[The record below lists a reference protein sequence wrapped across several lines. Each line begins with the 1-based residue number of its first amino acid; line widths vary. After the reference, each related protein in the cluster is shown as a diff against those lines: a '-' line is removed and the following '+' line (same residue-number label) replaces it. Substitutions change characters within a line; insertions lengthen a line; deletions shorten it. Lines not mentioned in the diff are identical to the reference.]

1 MWHSEIK
8 KIQPGPKQSRMEQNI
23 LGGKV
28 TVMGATTR
36 KPQPGQGNTGN
47 NLSAFGGVF
56 TPSILTILG
65 VILFMRAGFVIGQA
79 GIFQTILILCLS
91 HAITLLTAISV
102 SAVSTNTPVSA
113 GGAYFLI
120 SRSIGPE
127 LGGAIGL
134 ALFCS
139 QAISVPFYILG
150 FTESMIRTFPT
161 LGIHFRTIALITTVF
176 LFIITRAGA
185 RWAVRAQFLIM
196 TVLILSI
203 LAILSGALVHFDINL
218 FSENFGPGYTK
229 DIYTFWKVF
238 VIYFPAVTGIMAG
251 ISMSGDLKNPA
262 RAIPAGT
269 LGAVVTGFIVYGLQ
283 ILLCGGAQSREEL
296 IYSSFET
303 LCSQALFNAGF
314 LVVAG
319 VFAATL
325 SSALGSFMGAPRVI
339 QAVARDRLIPILHPF
354 EKGEGQAN
362 EPVRALW
369 LTLGLTITTILWA
382 GNGNTGQAFNILAG
396 VVTMFFLYT
405 YAMINVAAFVESFA
419 GNPSFRPGFR
429 YYHWLQ
435 ALVAAAGCAVT
446 AFLIHPLTAVC
457 AAGIISAMVVL
468 LRRRSLKVR
477 FGDARWGFFY
487 SRLKANLHQL
497 SMMPIHPKNW
507 RPAVLV
513 FSGNP
518 KTRFTLVQ
526 YALWMGEERGI
537 VTLVRILPGDIQ
549 DLMEKR
555 QTALTQLKKS
565 FRDYGVSGFSTV
577 MVLPDL
583 DQGICAAL
591 QAHPPGPLKHNTVI
605 FGWSSDPARAQSFTR
620 HLRIVRAMGMN
631 LVIINAKGLPQDL
644 EKIFIDIWWR
654 GKKNGSLMII
664 LAHLLT
670 LNRQW
675 ADATIRL
682 FRIIQ
687 DPAGV
692 QPARQALEAL
702 LREARVKAETRVIV
716 SADSF
721 ETVFKSISTDASVVF
736 IGFNLP
742 EQSEA
747 EAFQARYTRTLA
759 PLPTLIMVSSIGDC
773 DLFA

>member
-1 MWHSEIK
+1 MGATNRN
-8 KIQPGPKQSRMEQNI
+8 IQPGQ
-23 LGGKV
+23 
-28 TVMGATTR
+28 R
-36 KPQPGQGNTGN
+36 KTGN

-65 VILFMRAGFVIGQA
+65 VILFMRSGFVIGQA

-91 HAITLLTAISV
+91 HTITLLTAISV

-150 FTESMIRTFPT
+150 FTESLVRTFPDLT
-161 LGIHFRTIALITTVF
+161 VHFRTIALITTAF

-185 RWAVRAQFLIM
+185 RWAVRAQYLIM
-196 TVLILSI
+196 TVLGLSI
-203 LAILSGALVHFDINL
+203 LAFMGGALIHFDINL
-218 FSENFGPGYTK
+218 FSKNLGPGYTN
-229 DIYTFWKVF
+229 DTYAFWSVF

-269 LGAVVTGFIVYGLQ
+269 LGAVFTGFVVYGLQ
-283 ILLCGGAQSREEL
+283 IIVCGGAQSREEL

-303 LCSQALFNAGF
+303 LCRQALFNAGF

-339 QAVARDRLIPILHPF
+339 QAVAKDRLIPMLHIF
-354 EKGEGQAN
+354 KKGTGQGN

-382 GNGNTGQAFNILAG
+382 GNGDTGRAFNILAG

-419 GNPSFRPGFR
+419 GNPSFRPGFKH
-429 YYHWLQ
+429 YHWLQ
-435 ALVAAAGCAVT
+435 ALIAAAGCAVT
-446 AFLIHPLTAVC
+446 AFLIQPVTAVC
-457 AAGIISAMVVL
+457 AAGIISTMVVL
-468 LRRRSLKVR
+468 LRRRSLTVR

-497 SMMPIHPKNW
+497 AMMPIHPKNW
-507 RPAVLV
+507 RPAILV
-513 FSGNP
+513 FTGNP

-526 YALWMGEERGI
+526 YALWIGEERGS
-537 VTLVRILPGDIQ
+537 VTLVRILTGNVQ

-555 QTALTQLKKS
+555 QTALTQLKKN
-565 FRDYGVSGFSTV
+565 FHDYGVSGFSMV

-583 DQGICAAL
+583 DQGICAVL
-591 QAHPPGPLKHNTVI
+591 QAHPPGPLKPNTVI
-605 FGWSSDPARAQSFTR
+605 FGWSSDPDRAQSFTR
-620 HLRIVRAMGMN
+620 HLRIVRAMEMN
-631 LVIINAKGLPQDL
+631 LVIINDKGLPQNPG
-644 EKIFIDIWWR
+644 KGFIDIWWR
-654 GKKNGSLMII
+654 GKKNGSLMVM

-670 LNRQW
+670 QNRQW

-687 DPAGV
+687 DTAGV
-692 QPARQALEAL
+692 QPAKQALETL
-702 LREARVKAETRVIV
+702 LRAARVKAESRVIV
-716 SADSF
+716 STDIF
-721 ETVFKSISTDASVVF
+721 EKVLQSISTEASVVF
-736 IGFNLP
+736 IGFNVP
-742 EQSEA
+742 EPNEA
-747 EAFQARYTRTLA
+747 AEFQTRHTRAFD
-759 PLPTLIMVSSIGDC
+759 PLPTMIMVSSIGDC

>member
-1 MWHSEIK
+1 MVMGTTTR
-8 KIQPGPKQSRMEQNI
+8 KIQPGQ
-23 LGGKV
+23 GK
-28 TVMGATTR
+28 
-36 KPQPGQGNTGN
+36 KGN
-47 NLSAFGGVF
+47 NLGAFGGVF

-65 VILFMRAGFVIGQA
+65 VILFMRSGFVIGQA

-91 HAITLLTAISV
+91 HIITLLTAISV

-150 FTESMIRTFPT
+150 FTESLVRSFPS
-161 LGIHFRTIALITTVF
+161 LAVHFRSIALISTAI

-185 RWAVRAQFLIM
+185 RWAVRAQYLIM
-196 TVLILSI
+196 TVLGLSI
-203 LAILSGALVHFDINL
+203 LAFIGGALVHFDINL
-218 FSENFGPGYTK
+218 FSKNLGPGYTNNT
-229 DIYTFWKVF
+229 YTFWSVF

-269 LGAVVTGFIVYGLQ
+269 LGAVFTGFIVYGLQ
-283 ILLCGGAQSREEL
+283 IILCGGAQSREEL

-303 LCSQALFNAGF
+303 LCRQALFNAGF
-314 LVVAG
+314 LVIAG

-339 QAVARDRLIPILHPF
+339 QAVAKDRLIPMLHIF
-354 EKGEGQAN
+354 KKGTGPAN

-382 GNGNTGQAFNILAG
+382 GNGDTGRAFNILAG

-419 GNPSFRPGFR
+419 GNPSFRPGFKH
-429 YYHWLQ
+429 YHWLQ
-435 ALVAAAGCAVT
+435 ALIAAAGCAVT
-446 AFLIHPLTAVC
+446 AFLIHPVTAVC
-457 AAGIISAMVVL
+457 AAGIISTMVVL
-468 LRRRSLKVR
+468 LRRRSLTVR

-497 SMMPIHPKNW
+497 AMMPIHPKNW
-507 RPAVLV
+507 RPAILV
-513 FSGNP
+513 FTGNP

-526 YALWMGEERGI
+526 YALWIGEERGS
-537 VTLVRILPGDIQ
+537 VTLVRILPGNIQ

-555 QTALTQLKKS
+555 QTALTQLKKNLH
-565 FRDYGVSGFSTV
+565 DYGVSGFSTV

-583 DQGICAAL
+583 DQGICAVL
-591 QAHPPGPLKHNTVI
+591 QAHPPGPLKPNTVI
-605 FGWSSDPARAQSFTR
+605 FGWSSDPDRAQSFAR
-620 HLRIVRAMGMN
+620 HLRIVRAMEMN
-631 LVIINAKGLPQDL
+631 LVIINDKGLPQNPG
-644 EKIFIDIWWR
+644 KGFIDIWWR
-654 GKKNGSLMII
+654 GKKNGSLMVM
-664 LAHLLT
+664 LAHLLIQ
-670 LNRQW
+670 NRQW

-687 DPAGV
+687 DSAGV
-692 QPARQALEAL
+692 QPAKQALEAL
-702 LREARVKAETRVIV
+702 LRAARVKAESRVIV
-716 SADSF
+716 STDIF
-721 ETVFKSISTDASVVF
+721 EAVLQSISTDASVVF
-736 IGFNLP
+736 IGFNVP
-742 EQSEA
+742 EPNEAVEFQSSHTR
-747 EAFQARYTRTLA
+747 AFAT
-759 PLPTLIMVSSIGDC
+759 LPTMIMVSSIGDC

>member
-1 MWHSEIK
+1 
-8 KIQPGPKQSRMEQNI
+8 
-23 LGGKV
+23 
-28 TVMGATTR
+28 MGANNK
-36 KPQPGQGNTGN
+36 KPQAGQANTGN
-47 NLSAFGGVF
+47 NLGAFGGVF

-127 LGGAIGL
+127 FGGAIGL

-150 FTESMIRTFPT
+150 FAESVIRTFPT
-161 LGIHFRTIALITTVF
+161 LAVHFRTIALITTIF

-185 RWAVRAQFLIM
+185 RWAVRAQYLIM
-196 TVLILSI
+196 TVLVLSI
-203 LAILSGALVHFDINL
+203 IAFQGGAIVHFDINL
-218 FSENFGPGYTK
+218 FSKNFGPGYTS
-229 DIYTFWKVF
+229 DTYAFWKVF
-238 VIYFPAVTGIMAG
+238 VIYFPAATGIMAG

-262 RAIPAGT
+262 WAIPAGT
-269 LGAVVTGFIVYGLQ
+269 LGAVVTGFIVYGFQ

-296 IYSSFET
+296 IFSSFET

-339 QAVARDRLIPILHPF
+339 QAVAKDRLIPILGPF
-354 EKGEGQAN
+354 EKGTGQAN
-362 EPVRALW
+362 EPVSALW
-369 LTLGLTITTILWA
+369 LTLGLTIATILWA

-435 ALVAAAGCAVT
+435 ALIGAAGCAVT
-446 AFLIHPLTAVC
+446 AFLINPLTAVC
-457 AAGIISAMVVL
+457 AAGIISLMVVL

-497 SMMPIHPKNW
+497 AMMPIHPKNW
-507 RPAVLV
+507 RPAILV
-513 FSGNP
+513 FTGNP

-526 YALWMGEERGI
+526 YALWLGEERGI
-537 VTLVRILPGDIQ
+537 VTLVRILPGNIQ
-549 DLMEKR
+549 ELMEKR
-555 QTALTQLKKS
+555 QTASTQLKK
-565 FRDYGVSGFSTV
+565 FLNDHGCNGFSTV
-577 MVLPDL
+577 MVSPDL
-583 DQGICAAL
+583 DQGIYAVL
-591 QAHPPGPLKHNTVI
+591 QAHPPGPLKPNTVI
-605 FGWSSDPARAQSFTR
+605 FGWSSDPARAHSFTR

-631 LVIINAKGLPQDL
+631 LVVINDKGIPKDL
-644 EKIFIDIWWR
+644 SNGFIDIWWR

-687 DPAGV
+687 DTAGV
-692 QPARQALEAL
+692 QPAKDALEML

-716 SADSF
+716 STDSF
-721 ETVFKSISTDASVVF
+721 EKVFKSVSTDASVVF
-736 IGFNLP
+736 IGFNVP
-742 EQSEA
+742 EQSQA
-747 EAFQARYTRTLA
+747 EEFQARHTRIIS
-759 PLPTLIMVSSIGDC
+759 PLPTIIMVSSIGDC

>member
-1 MWHSEIK
+1 M
-8 KIQPGPKQSRMEQNI
+8 R
-23 LGGKV
+23 
-28 TVMGATTR
+28 ATTR
-36 KPQPGQGNTGN
+36 NPQPGQGNTGN
-47 NLSAFGGVF
+47 NLGAFGGVF

-65 VILFMRAGFVIGQA
+65 VILFMRSGFVIGQA
-79 GIFQTILILCLS
+79 GIFHTILILCLS

-150 FTESMIRTFPT
+150 FTESMIRTFP
-161 LGIHFRTIALITTVF
+161 GVAVHFRTIALITAAV
-176 LFIITRAGA
+176 LFIIARGGA
-185 RWAVRAQFLIM
+185 RWAVRAQYLIM
-196 TVLILSI
+196 TVLGLSI
-203 LAILSGALVHFDINL
+203 LVFLGGALVHFDINL
-218 FSENFGPGYTK
+218 FSKNLGTGYTNNT
-229 DIYTFWKVF
+229 YAFWKVF

-262 RAIPAGT
+262 WAIPAGT
-269 LGAVVTGFIVYGLQ
+269 LGAVVTGFVVYGLQ

-325 SSALGSFMGAPRVI
+325 SSALGSLMGAPRVI
-339 QAVARDRLIPILHPF
+339 QAVARDRLIPSLHLF
-354 EKGEGQAN
+354 EKGAGRAN

-419 GNPSFRPGFR
+419 ANPSFRPGFK

-435 ALVAAAGCAVT
+435 ALIAAAGCAVT
-446 AFLIHPLTAVC
+446 AFVIHPMTAVC
-457 AAGIISAMVVL
+457 AAGIISAMVIL
-468 LRRRSLKVR
+468 LRRRSLEVR

-497 SMMPIHPKNW
+497 AMMPIHPKNW
-507 RPAVLV
+507 RPAILV
-513 FSGNP
+513 FTGNP
-518 KTRFTLVQ
+518 KTRFTLMQ
-526 YALWMGEERGI
+526 YALWIGEGRGI
-537 VTLVRILPGDIQ
+537 VTLVRILPGNIQ

-555 QTALTQLKKS
+555 QTALTQLKKNLQ
-565 FRDYGVSGFSTV
+565 DYGVSGFSTV

-591 QAHPPGPLKHNTVI
+591 QAHPPGPLKPNTVI
-605 FGWSSDPARAQSFTR
+605 FGWPSDPARAQSFTR

-631 LVIINAKGLPQDL
+631 LVIINDKGLPQDQDTGL
-644 EKIFIDIWWR
+644 IDIWWR
-654 GKKNGSLMII
+654 GKKNGSLMVM
-664 LAHLLT
+664 LAHLLR

-682 FRIIQ
+682 LRIIQ

-692 QPARQALEAL
+692 QPAKQALEAL
-702 LREARVKAETRVIV
+702 LRAARVKAESRVIV
-716 SADSF
+716 STDSF
-721 ETVFKSISTDASVVF
+721 EKVFKSVSTDASVVF
-736 IGFNLP
+736 IGFNVP
-742 EQSEA
+742 EQNEA
-747 EAFQARYTRTLA
+747 AAFQARHTRIFA
-759 PLPTLIMVSSIGDC
+759 PLPTIIMVSSIGDC

>member
-1 MWHSEIK
+1 
-8 KIQPGPKQSRMEQNI
+8 
-23 LGGKV
+23 
-28 TVMGATTR
+28 MGENTR
-36 KPQPGQGNTGN
+36 KPPGPGNARNSLG
-47 NLSAFGGVF
+47 AFGGVF

-79 GIFQTILILCLS
+79 GIFQILLILCLS

-120 SRSIGPE
+120 SRALGPE
-127 LGGAIGL
+127 FGGAIGL

-150 FTESMIRTFPT
+150 FTESMIRTFPV
-161 LGIHFRTIALITTVF
+161 LAVHFRTIALITTFF

-185 RWAVRAQFLIM
+185 RWAVRAQYLIM
-196 TVLILSI
+196 TILVLSI
-203 LAILSGALVHFDINL
+203 LAFLGGALVHFDSSL
-218 FSENFGPGYTK
+218 FSKNFGPGYTNNT
-229 DIYTFWKVF
+229 YGFWKVF

-269 LGAVVTGFIVYGLQ
+269 LGAVLTGFVVYGLQ
-283 ILLCGGAQSREEL
+283 IILCGGAQSREEL

-303 LCSQALFNAGF
+303 LCNQALFNAGF

-339 QAVARDRLIPILHPF
+339 QAVAGDRLIPLLHPF
-354 EKGEGQAN
+354 EKGAGRAN

-396 VVTMFFLYT
+396 VVSMFFLYT

-419 GNPSFRPGFR
+419 GNPSFRPGFK

-435 ALVAAAGCAVT
+435 ALIGAAGCAVT
-446 AFLIHPLTAVC
+446 AFLIHPLTAVF
-457 AAGIISAMVVL
+457 AAAIISAMVIL
-468 LRRRSLKVR
+468 LRRRTLQVR

-487 SRLKANLHQL
+487 SRLKANLLQL
-497 SMMPIHPKNW
+497 SMMPVHPKNW

-518 KTRFTLVQ
+518 NTRFALVQ
-526 YALWMGEERGI
+526 YALWIGEDRGM
-537 VTLVRILPGDIQ
+537 VTLVRILPGNIQ
-549 DLMEKR
+549 YLMEKR
-555 QTALTQLKKS
+555 ETALTQLKK
-565 FRDYGVSGFSTV
+565 FFEDNGFIGFSTV

-591 QAHPPGPLKHNTVI
+591 QAHPPGPLKPNTVI
-605 FGWSSDPARAQSFTR
+605 FGWSSDPARAHSFAR
-620 HLRIVRAMGMN
+620 HMGFVRSMGMN
-631 LVIINAKGLPQDL
+631 LVIINDKGLPQVQD
-644 EKIFIDIWWR
+644 KCFIDIWWR
-654 GKKNGSLMII
+654 ARKNGSLMVI

-682 FRIIQ
+682 FRIIH
-687 DPAGV
+687 DPAWE
-692 QPARQALEAL
+692 QTAKQAMEAL
-702 LREARVKAETRVIV
+702 LRKARVKAEIRVIV
-716 SADSF
+716 STAPF
-721 ETVFKSISTDASVVF
+721 EKILKSISTESSVVL
-736 IGFNLP
+736 IGFNVP
-742 EQSEA
+742 EQSKAA
-747 EAFQARYTRTLA
+747 EFQARYTRTLA

>member
-1 MWHSEIK
+1 
-8 KIQPGPKQSRMEQNI
+8 
-23 LGGKV
+23 
-28 TVMGATTR
+28 
-36 KPQPGQGNTGN
+36 
-47 NLSAFGGVF
+47 
-56 TPSILTILG
+56 
-65 VILFMRAGFVIGQA
+65 
-79 GIFQTILILCLS
+79 
-91 HAITLLTAISV
+91 
-102 SAVSTNTPVSA
+102 
-113 GGAYFLI
+113 
-120 SRSIGPE
+120 
-127 LGGAIGL
+127 
-134 ALFCS
+134 
-139 QAISVPFYILG
+139 
-150 FTESMIRTFPT
+150 
-161 LGIHFRTIALITTVF
+161 
-176 LFIITRAGA
+176 
-185 RWAVRAQFLIM
+185 M

-203 LAILSGALVHFDINL
+203 IAFQGGALVHFDINL
-218 FSENFGPGYTK
+218 FSKNFGPGYTN
-229 DIYTFWKVF
+229 DTYTFWKVF
-238 VIYFPAVTGIMAG
+238 VIYFPAATGIMAG

-262 RAIPAGT
+262 WAIPAGT

-339 QAVARDRLIPILHPF
+339 QAVAKDRLIPILGPF
-354 EKGEGQAN
+354 EKGTGQAN
-362 EPVRALW
+362 EPVSALW

-419 GNPSFRPGFR
+419 CNPSFRPGFR

-435 ALVAAAGCAVT
+435 ALIGATGCAVT
-446 AFLIHPLTAVC
+446 AFLINPLTAVC
-457 AAGIISAMVVL
+457 AAGIISLMVVL
-468 LRRRSLKVR
+468 LRRKSLKVR

-497 SMMPIHPKNW
+497 AMMPVHPKNW
-507 RPAVLV
+507 RPAILV
-513 FSGNP
+513 FTGNP

-526 YALWMGEERGI
+526 YALWLGEERGI
-537 VTLVRILPGDIQ
+537 VTLVRILPGNIQ
-549 DLMEKR
+549 ELMEKR
-555 QTALTQLKKS
+555 QTASTQLKK
-565 FRDYGVSGFSTV
+565 FLNNYGCSGFSTV

-583 DQGICAAL
+583 DQGICAVL
-591 QAHPPGPLKHNTVI
+591 QAHPPGPLKPNTVI
-605 FGWSSDPARAQSFTR
+605 FGWSSDPARAHSFIR

-631 LVIINAKGLPQDL
+631 LVVINDKGIPQDL
-644 EKIFIDIWWR
+644 SNGFIDIWWR

-687 DPAGV
+687 DTAGV
-692 QPARQALEAL
+692 QPAKEALEML
-702 LREARVKAETRVIV
+702 LRAARVKAETRVIV
-716 SADSF
+716 STDSF
-721 ETVFKSISTDASVVF
+721 EKVFKSVSTDASVVF
-736 IGFNLP
+736 IGFNVP
-742 EQSEA
+742 EQSQA
-747 EAFQARYTRTLA
+747 EEFQARHTRIIS
-759 PLPTLIMVSSIGDC
+759 PLPTIIMVSSIGDC